1 VLSTRQLRYF
11 VEIAE
16 SGSFSAAAERL
27 FIAQSALSRQIK
39 DMETRLQ
46 TPLFER
52 TARQPRLTAAGEAFL
67 PRARNLLNELTKA
80 SEMATQ
86 VGSGQLGVLRLG
98 HSSTVPMS
106 GRLLRGISDY
116 LDRHAG
122 VSMDIVKLSSEAQL
136 EELAEGR
143 LDVGLLRLPVLR
155 QREGVQIVP
164 LYRERLLLAVP
175 PNHRLAVDKSAPGID
190 LAQLK
195 NEAFISIPH
204 PQRGGLSYLSAE
216 LCMRQGFFPQA
227 ARVVSRKTTQL
238 QLIQAGFGIAL
249 LPESMQ
255 DSRRRIS
262 TFCPWPIPIA
272 TARSPSPAGK
282 IPRHWFNTSSKPAQ
296 TIVGA
301 SLLAIAV
308 QHSTSMST
316 DTLLSRAGSLPQGI
330 FAGSWRLIAECLY
343 HAPHD

>member
-1 VLSTRQLRYF
+1 MLSTRQLRYF

-16 SGSFSAAAERL
+16 CGSFSAAAERL

-52 TARQPRLTAAGEAFL
+52 TARLPRLTAAGEAFL
-67 PRARNLLNELTKA
+67 PRARNLLSELTKA

-86 VGSGQLGVLRLG
+86 VGNGELGTLRLS

-116 LDRHAG
+116 LSQHVG
-122 VSMDIVKLSSEAQL
+122 VSMDIAKLSSEAQL
-136 EELAEGR
+136 EALADNR

-164 LYRERLLLAVP
+164 LYSERLLLAVP
-175 PNHRLAVDKSAPGID
+175 PNHRLAVDKSAQGID

-195 NEAFISIPH
+195 DEAFISIPH

-216 LCMRQGFFPQA
+216 LCMRQGFFPKA

-255 DSRRRIS
+255 D
-262 TFCPWPIPIA
+262 IA
-272 TARSPSPAGK
+272 PPD
-282 IPRHWFNTSSKPAQ
+282 IHFLP
-296 TIVGA
+296 
-301 SLLAIAV
+301 LADLDC
-308 QHSTSMST
+308 HSTVALACRQNPAALVQQFINTCTVHCGSEPAR
-316 DTLLSRAGSLPQGI
+316 DGGGTLNIDG
-330 FAGSWRLIAECLY
+330 
-343 HAPHD
+343 D